1 MLFKKKIQNT
11 MIVQCHICNVT
22 GSYTACFCKGLQDM
36 NRDLDTTNEC
46 SITLAIIAA

>member
-11 MIVQCHICNVT
+11 MIVQCRNVT